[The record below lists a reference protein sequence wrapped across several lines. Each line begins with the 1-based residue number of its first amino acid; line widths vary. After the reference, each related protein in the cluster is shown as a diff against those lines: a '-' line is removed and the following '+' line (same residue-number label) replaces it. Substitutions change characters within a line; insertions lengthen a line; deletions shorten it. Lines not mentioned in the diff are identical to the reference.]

1 MIDFDHLSDII
12 IASTNNISSTVIS
25 DIYYPKRKCYR
36 MSCMEKYI
44 SNANFEDTGFSYTLS
59 LISGKYKMIIL
70 YCLMEFEVVRY
81 NELKRYI
88 RSISH
93 KTLSNSLKELER
105 DQLIIRKEYPQIPPK
120 VEYSLSEKGRSLMG
134 ILDQLCVWGEAHR
147 ERP

>member
-1 MIDFDHLSDII
+1 MFKD
-12 IASTNNISSTVIS
+12 
-25 DIYYPKRKCYR
+25 
-36 MSCMEKYI
+36 YI
-44 SNANFEDTGFSYTLS
+44 KNANFEDTGFSYTLS

-70 YCLMEFEVVRY
+70 YCLMEFNVVRY

-93 KTLSNSLKELER
+93 KTLSSSLKELER

-120 VEYSLSEKGRSLMG
+120 VEYSLSEKGRSLME

-147 ERP
+147 DRDK